1 MNKILGLDLGTNSI
15 GWAIRDTFLADNQF
29 EKYGVVTFKKGVG
42 VEKGSEYSFAAE
54 RTKRRSIR
62 RLYQARK
69 YRLWATL
76 EVLITN
82 GYCPLTVE
90 ELDVWRKYSKPNG
103 REYPNSKSFDDWIKL
118 DFDQNGVQDYRSPY
132 QLRKIAIKRI
142 LNKHELGRIF
152 YHIAQRRGFKSSRK
166 SGDKENTSVY
176 SGSKESG
183 ALGVNEIK
191 DLIVQ
196 EGTLGAA
203 LAYIETTGQRVRNR
217 YTLRKHYQEEVEK
230 ICENQKIDQESDFF
244 KKINQAIFFQRPL
257 RSQKGLIGRCTLEP
271 EKYRCPIS
279 HPSFEEFRAWAFLNN
294 IKYRPLNDLDL
305 KWRELPLTLKKEIYH
320 DKFFRKSKDYF
331 DFLEIEDFIKKK
343 GYNWKFN
350 YKSKTTVSGCI
361 VSARLKEIF
370 GDDWNNLTI
379 DTGKTRTK
387 RNKNK
392 TQKEHAITYNILDIW
407 HILFSFD
414 NEEAVTEFAKDGI
427 KLGDEQIKSF
437 HTAWKSL
444 PDGYAML
451 SLHAINKIL
460 PFLKQGFIYTEAVL
474 LANMP
479 LTLGSEFWEL
489 HGTEITSHISD
500 LINDNRNQKQI
511 INIVNSLI
519 AKYKSLP
526 DQDKFGVKNIDYQLD
541 ENDKKQIEN
550 AIVETYG
557 DKSWHNKTI
566 DEQNKIVTD
575 VTTQYMAFFADYKRD
590 FKKPPHLLDTIKNFL
605 YNNFGTDI
613 ADLNKLYHPSQIEIY
628 PKAKPDKE
636 GKIFLGSPKTGAF
649 KNPMAMRTLHELRK
663 LVNYLIEIGEIDDET
678 RIVVELAREL
688 NDANR
693 RWAIETWQKRKEE
706 ENQEF
711 ASAIAELLNEYPQ
724 IKASSDKQE
733 DKEKFRLWYE
743 QLPFKIIYKKEP
755 AKKENDND
763 PRKHDWINLS
773 NQIINQVIQEKDLIK
788 KYRLW
793 KEQKCIC
800 LYTGR
805 IITITDLFDENVID
819 FEHTIARSKSFD
831 NSLSN
836 LTVCYADF
844 NRNIK
849 KNQLPISLGNYETE
863 IKPRL
868 KDWEDKVEA
877 IKTNIQYWEKKS
889 KRATD
894 KEEKDNAIRQ
904 KHLWKFELDYWDNKL
919 NRFKLEEITTGFKNS
934 QITDTQLV
942 SKYALHYLRTLFNR
956 VDIQKG
962 SVTSDFRKIYGI
974 QPKLEKKD
982 RSKHSHHAI
991 DAAVL
996 TLIPTASKRDGIL
1009 KKAYE
1014 YSEKYR
1020 NKQYHEDP
1028 FPMFKLSYIKEIE
1041 DNILINNISNDQSL
1055 TPAKKIVRKRGK
1067 VVYLEN
1073 EGVKLKDYEGNLVAK
1088 ISTGDAIRG
1097 QLHAETFL
1105 AAIKKI
1111 KRDEMN
1117 NPVQNESREFIF
1129 DEDLFFAVRE
1139 PFIYKANSQSPGF
1152 KTLDE
1157 IKSNIVDPHLYKIIE
1172 KQVGDRPLK
1181 EAMDEGIWMLNKNG
1195 EKVNKIRHIRIFV
1208 RDKKPLRIK
1217 KQTFKSEK
1225 SLINLASRD
1234 HKEFYYAGNASN
1246 VLYGF
1251 YQDGKDRG
1259 FECLNLFDMV
1269 QIRNLTSINSL
1280 KDCLPITIKHTRSKK
1295 DIPLYAILKEGLRVV
1310 FFESNPEE
1318 VKSLSKF
1325 EQLKRLYKITRLFSS
1340 ITGQI
1345 QFQHHL
1351 EARQDKELGYGKST
1365 VDMNNFV
1372 PRYLLSPINFN
1383 FLIEGKD
1390 FEINPVGDLIFINN
1404 P

>member
-1 MNKILGLDLGTNSI
+1 MSKILGLDLGTNSI
-15 GWAIRDTFLADNQF
+15 GWAIRDTYLLDNQF
-29 EKYGVVTFKKGVG
+29 EKYGVLTFKKGVG
-42 VEKGSEYSFAAE
+42 VEKSSEYSFAAE

-76 EVLITN
+76 EVLIVN
-82 GYCPLTVE
+82 GYCPLHID
-90 ELDVWRKYSKPNG
+90 ELDKWRKYNKPNG
-103 REYPNSKSFDDWIKL
+103 RTYPNSKPFDNWIKL
-118 DFDQNGVQDYRSPY
+118 DFNQDDKQDYTSPY
-132 QLRKIAIKRI
+132 QLRKAALKRK
-142 LNKHELGRIF
+142 LDKYELGRIF
-152 YHIAQRRGFKSSRK
+152 YHIAQRRRFKSSRK
-166 SGDKENTSVY
+166 SGDKENTAVY
-176 SGSKESG
+176 SGSRESG
-183 ALGVNEIK
+183 AVGVNEIK

-203 LAYIETTGQRVRNR
+203 LAYIETAGNRVRNR
-217 YTLRKHYQEEVEK
+217 YTLRKHYQEEIEK
-230 ICENQKIDQESDFF
+230 ICESQKIERASDFF
-244 KKINQAIFFQRPL
+244 KEINQAIFFHRPL

-294 IKYRPLNDLDL
+294 IKYKPSNELQL
-305 KWRELPLTLKKEIYH
+305 KWSELPLALKKEIYN

-331 DFLEIEDFIKKK
+331 DFVEIEDFIKKK

-350 YKSKTTVSGCI
+350 YKSKTTVSGCT
-361 VSARLKEIF
+361 VSARLKELF
-370 GDDWNNLTI
+370 GEDWNNLI
-379 DTGKTRTK
+379 INTGKKRIK
-387 RNKNK
+387 RNKDK
-392 TQKEHAITYNILDIW
+392 TEAEHPITYSILDIW

-414 NEEAVTEFAKDGI
+414 DEEAITEFAKEGL
-427 KLGDEQIKSF
+427 KLEDEQIKLF

-479 LTLGSEFWEL
+479 VTLGNEFWEQ

-511 INIVNSLI
+511 LNIVNSLI

-526 DQDKFGVKNIDYQLD
+526 DQDKYGVKNTDYQLD

-550 AIVETYG
+550 LIIETYG
-557 DKSWHNKTI
+557 DKSWESKSI
-566 DEQNKIVTD
+566 DEQDKIVND
-575 VTTQYMAFFADYKRD
+575 VTTKYRAFFADYNRD
-590 FKKPPHLLDTIKNFL
+590 FKKLPHLLDTIKDFL
-605 YNNFGTDI
+605 HDNFGTDI
-613 ADLNKLYHPSQIEIY
+613 QDLNKLYHPSQIEIY
-628 PKAKPDKE
+628 PKAKPDME

-678 RIVVELAREL
+678 HVVVELSREL

-711 ASAIAELLNEYPQ
+711 ASAIAGLLNEYPQ
-724 IKASSDKQE
+724 IQASDKQE

-743 QLPFKIIYKKEP
+743 QLPFKITYKKEP
-755 AKKENDND
+755 VKKDNDND
-763 PRKHDWINLS
+763 PRKHDWVNLS
-773 NQIINQVIQEKDLIK
+773 NQIINQVIQEKDLVK
-788 KYRLW
+788 KYKLW

-800 LYTGR
+800 LYTGQ
-805 IITITDLFDENVID
+805 IINITDLFDENVID

-844 NRNIK
+844 NRNTK
-849 KNQLPISLGNYETE
+849 KNQLPTSLSNYETE

-868 KDWEDKVEA
+868 RDWEDKVDA
-877 IKTNIQYWEKKS
+877 IKTNIEYWEKKS

-894 KEEKDNAIRQ
+894 KEDKDNAIRQ
-904 KHLWKFELDYWDNKL
+904 KHLWQFELEYWDNKL
-919 NRFKLEEITTGFKNS
+919 NRFKLEEITTGFKHS

-942 SKYALHYLRTLFNR
+942 SKYAFHYLKTVFNR
-956 VDIQKG
+956 VEVQKG

-996 TLIPTASKRDGIL
+996 TLIPTASKRDDVL
-1009 KKAYE
+1009 KMTYE

-1020 NKQYHEDP
+1020 NKQYHENP
-1028 FPMFKLSYIKEIE
+1028 YPGFKLSHIKEIE
-1041 DNILINNISNDQSL
+1041 DNILINNITNDQTL
-1055 TPAKKIVRKRGK
+1055 TPAKKVVRKRGK

-1073 EGVKLKDYEGNLVAK
+1073 EGIKLKNKDGNFIPK
-1088 ISTGDAIRG
+1088 IATGDAIRG
-1097 QLHAETFL
+1097 QLHAETFF
-1105 AAIKKI
+1105 AAIKKV
-1111 KRDEMN
+1111 KRDELDNPLKDN
-1117 NPVQNESREFIF
+1117 NGNFLFEE
-1129 DEDLFFAVRE
+1129 ELFFAVKE
-1139 PFIYKANSQSPGF
+1139 PLVYKANTQSPGF

-1157 IKSNIVDPHLYKIIE
+1157 IKSCIVDPHLFKIIE
-1172 KQVGDRPLK
+1172 KQVGEKPLK
-1181 EAMDEGIWMLNKNG
+1181 EAFDEGIWMLNKSG
-1195 EKVNKIRHIRIFV
+1195 EKVNKIRHVRIFV

-1217 KQTFKSEK
+1217 KQTFASEK
-1225 SLINLASRD
+1225 ELINVASRE
-1234 HKEFYYAGNASN
+1234 HKEYYYAGNSSN
-1246 VLYGF
+1246 ILYGL

-1259 FECLNLFDMV
+1259 FECLNLFDLV
-1269 QIRNLTSINSL
+1269 QVRRLTQIYSI
-1280 KDCLPITIKHTRSKK
+1280 KDYLPTTIKHARSKK
-1295 DIPLYAILKEGLRVV
+1295 EIPLHAILKEGQRVI
-1310 FFESNPEE
+1310 FFESTLEE
-1318 VKSLSKF
+1318 IKSLSKF
-1325 EQLKRLYKITRLFSS
+1325 EKLKRLYKVNRFFSS

-1345 QFQHHL
+1345 QFQHHS
-1351 EARQDKELGYGKST
+1351 EARQDKELGYGGSSI
-1365 VDMNNFV
+1365 DFNNLT

-1390 FEINPVGDLIFINN
+1390 FEISPLGDIKIH
-1404 P
+1404 